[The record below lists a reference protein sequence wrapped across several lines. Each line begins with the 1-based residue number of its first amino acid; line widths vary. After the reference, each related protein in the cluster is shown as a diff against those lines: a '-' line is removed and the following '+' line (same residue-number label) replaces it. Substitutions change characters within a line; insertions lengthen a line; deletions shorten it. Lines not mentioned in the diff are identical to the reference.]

1 MQSKIAL
8 RMKEKRKAVI
18 DAGDGELIQFNDFL
32 ENKSREA
39 SDDQKLKSCINDVD
53 SNKLFQFES
62 VQ

>member
-1 MQSKIAL
+1 
-8 RMKEKRKAVI
+8 MKEKRKAVI
-18 DAGDGELIQFNDFL
+18 DAGDGELIHFNDFL